1 MSKFRVLFDQAYG
14 ADAAQV
20 GDLYLPDSPS
30 PAAVICLLHGG
41 FWRMPYARDQL
52 TPMARDLAGRAYAVW
67 NLEYRRLGAPGGGW
81 PGTLADVA
89 AGIDHLAGFVAEDIA
104 LDLKRV
110 VTIGHSAGGHLALW
124 AAGRHHIVGGEPGA
138 QPRVRVHAA
147 VGQAPVADLVRAHEL
162 ALSGDVAAEL
172 LGGTPSQV
180 PERYAAASPRALLP
194 LGVPQLIVHGTADDI
209 VPIEISRGYAA
220 AAREQDDTIEFR
232 ELPGVGHFEHID
244 IAAPAWTVVVDWLKH
259 RDLNA

>member
-1 MSKFRVLFDQAYG
+1 VTNFRAVENQAYG
-14 ADAAQV
+14 ADGAQV
-20 GDLYLPDSPS
+20 GDLYLPDTTHLLP
-30 PAAVICLLHGG
+30 VICLLHGG

-52 TPMARDLAGRAYAVW
+52 TPMAGDLAGRGYAVW
-67 NLEYRRLGAPGGGW
+67 NLEYRRLGEPGGGW

-89 AGIDHLAGFVAEDIA
+89 AGMDHLAEFVSKGIA

-124 AAGRHHIVGGEPGA
+124 AAGRHHIQGGNPGA
-138 QPRVRVHAA
+138 HPKVRIRAA

-162 ALSGDVAAEL
+162 ALSDDVAAEL
-172 LGGTPSQV
+172 LGGTPAKA
-180 PERYAAASPRALLP
+180 PGRYAAASPRALLP

-209 VPIEISRGYAA
+209 VPIEISQDYAA
-220 AAREQDDTIEFR
+220 AAREQGDTIEFV

-244 IAAPAWTVVVDWLKH
+244 VAAPAWTVVTDWLKH
-259 RDLNA
+259 RHLSV